1 MQGGLIIG
9 AKCVLHGRCYV
20 AFMVSE
26 VWVNGSE
33 PVTLACPGRVFGKPC
48 LPLLEVVKGS
58 GHLEMWVFLQFV
70 CGNVK
75 WNESGVVAEDKLP
88 ETSLE

>member
-33 PVTLACPGRVFGKPC
+33 PMALACPGRLSGKLC

-58 GHLEMWVFLQFV
+58 GHLEVRLLLQLV

-75 WNESGVVAEDKLP
+75 GDEPEVVVEDKLP
-88 ETSLE
+88 ENSLE